1 MSLTRRNGASTL
13 NLMTNTLNSPKV
25 RAVLDRLFEGAAHD
39 DENGPELEPGTWSTA
54 SARQLADACQAIYM
68 PISEPGGRL
77 LYALTRAARPATVV
91 EFGTSFGISA
101 AHLAAAVKDNGSGH
115 VFTTELSPVKVAAA
129 QANLQDAGLA
139 EVVTVL
145 PGDALETLSAVQGPV
160 GLVFLDGWKD
170 LCLPVLRLLEPRLA
184 PGALVVADDVDSH
197 AGMAGY
203 LAYVRDPANGYVTIA
218 FPVED
223 GLEVSCWTGA

>member
-1 MSLTRRNGASTL
+1 
-13 NLMTNTLNSPKV
+13 MTNTLHSPKV

-39 DENGPELEPGTWSTA
+39 DERETGLAAGSWSTA

-68 PISEPGGRL
+68 PVSEPGGRL

-91 EFGTSFGISA
+91 EFGTSFGIST
-101 AHLAAAVKDNGSGH
+101 AHLAAAVTDNGTGH
-115 VFTTELSPVKVAAA
+115 VLTTELSPVKIAAA
-129 QANLQDAGLA
+129 QANLADAGLA
-139 EVVTVL
+139 DAVTIL
-145 PGDALETLSAVQGPV
+145 PGDALETLAAVPGPI

-197 AGMAGY
+197 ASMADY

-223 GLEVSCWTGA
+223 GMEVSCWAGA

>member
-1 MSLTRRNGASTL
+1 
-13 NLMTNTLNSPKV
+13 
-25 RAVLDRLFEGAAHD
+25 
-39 DENGPELEPGTWSTA
+39 
-54 SARQLADACQAIYM
+54 
-68 PISEPGGRL
+68 
-77 LYALTRAARPATVV
+77 
-91 EFGTSFGISA
+91 
-101 AHLAAAVKDNGSGH
+101 
-115 VFTTELSPVKVAAA
+115 
-129 QANLQDAGLA
+129 
-139 EVVTVL
+139 VTVL
-145 PGDALETLSAVQGPV
+145 AGDALETLAAVQGPV

-197 AGMAGY
+197 ASMADY